1 MTNSRTRSASRSAAL
16 AAALL
21 FTTACSSL
29 PSAQLQRQQGA
40 LPSPVAWVTAAPLP
54 QAQPTPSLAPLPTVT
69 SPPATAIPKKEAQDS
84 SAAIGLWNASV
95 QSSAAFTGYLDV
107 AAGPGAAEYRDQ
119 NNSRLLVLAQQNVA
133 IGFAATITDVAGSN
147 PEYVLFDKKK
157 RVARSA
163 SGDPLLDIRTTAVQT
178 IVADSVAQTAAAADG
193 VILPDLGDGLVRDSN
208 APMYTGTKGFT
219 SSQQRDAAETL
230 LRTVRARVPDKVL
243 IIGGYGWHDGSAFK
257 DEYDDAVAISA
268 LADGVLI
275 DEFVRTP
282 ISDTDEFKPEATWKR
297 DIEMLSELSK
307 DNRIMLLTTRIDSG
321 TEPELVRQWL
331 AYSTASYLLGKNG
344 AHTYFQFD
352 TGSSAWS
359 ADPILSAPLGAPT
372 EEYTKLDGGLYMRRF
387 ERGIVLVNPGSDD
400 RKSSI
405 DEGYRTLAGN
415 PADAAVTLSPH
426 TGLILLKQ

>member
-147 PEYVLFDKKK
+147 
-157 RVARSA
+157 
-163 SGDPLLDIRTTAVQT
+163 
-178 IVADSVAQTAAAADG
+178 
-193 VILPDLGDGLVRDSN
+193 N
-208 APMYTGTKGFT
+208 AG
-219 SSQQRDAAETL
+219 
-230 LRTVRARVPDKVL
+230 
-243 IIGGYGWHDGSAFK
+243 
-257 DEYDDAVAISA
+257 
-268 LADGVLI
+268 
-275 DEFVRTP
+275 
-282 ISDTDEFKPEATWKR
+282 
-297 DIEMLSELSK
+297 
-307 DNRIMLLTTRIDSG
+307 
-321 TEPELVRQWL
+321 
-331 AYSTASYLLGKNG
+331 
-344 AHTYFQFD
+344 
-352 TGSSAWS
+352 
-359 ADPILSAPLGAPT
+359 
-372 EEYTKLDGGLYMRRF
+372 
-387 ERGIVLVNPGSDD
+387 
-400 RKSSI
+400 
-405 DEGYRTLAGN
+405 
-415 PADAAVTLSPH
+415 
-426 TGLILLKQ
+426 

>member
-208 APMYTGTKGFT
+208 APIYTGTKGFT

-282 ISDTDEFKPEATWKR
+282 ISDTHLEARHRNAVRTIEGQPHHAAHHTHRFWNRTRARATVARLFHCIVSARQKR
-297 DIEMLSELSK
+297 RAHLLSVRHWFVRME
-307 DNRIMLLTTRIDSG
+307 RRPDSF
-321 TEPELVRQWL
+321 R
-331 AYSTASYLLGKNG
+331 TARCS
-344 AHTYFQFD
+344 H
-352 TGSSAWS
+352 
-359 ADPILSAPLGAPT
+359 
-372 EEYTKLDGGLYMRRF
+372 
-387 ERGIVLVNPGSDD
+387 
-400 RKSSI
+400 
-405 DEGYRTLAGN
+405 
-415 PADAAVTLSPH
+415 
-426 TGLILLKQ
+426 